1 MPELTETPVTGS
13 ADSGPT
19 AEPADSLH
27 SCSWHC
33 DRPGCIRAQRDA
45 LRQRIAE
52 LEADAERLDWLGSN
66 PRLAEITTE
75 AGTKDCYY
83 YAVAGAPGLTLREII
98 DAARKS

>member
-1 MPELTETPVTGS
+1 MTPLTETPVS
-13 ADSGPT
+13 APTPASTT
-19 AEPADSLH
+19 AEPADVH
-27 SCSWHC
+27 SCSYFC
-33 DRPGCIRAQRDA
+33 QRDTCIRAQRDE
-45 LRQRIAE
+45 LRERVAE